1 MAESHTLEA
10 EPREAI
16 GKKVRAVRRQ
26 GLVPAVLYGSGVDGK
41 PIKLDAKAADEAL
54 AKASASTL
62 IDLTVDGELHK
73 VLVRDVQRDVIR
85 RNVLHIDFLKVDM
98 DVAIRTEVPVELVG
112 EAPAVREQGGVLVTG
127 LTEIEV
133 EALPGALPDR
143 IVVELDPLEEID
155 DAITVGDLYLGEG
168 VRVLTD
174 LAENVAHVIY
184 LAEDELE
191 EEEEELEGLL
201 EMAAEPELVDQRGLD
216 EEDEE
221 FEAEAPPA
229 EPEEE

>member
-1 MAESHTLEA
+1 MAESHTLAA

-184 LAEDELE
+184 LAEEELE

-201 EMAAEPELVDQRGLD
+201 DMAAEPELVDQRGLD